1 MVHNNPSPRLRLTH
15 KGAQFTETL
24 RTFGIEDKMKTLEIG
39 QRLLDAGYISPFE
52 AKDRALAMQEGS
64 VYFWG
69 EVVVME
75 SKCGR

>member
-1 MVHNNPSPRLRLTH
+1 MVRYNPNPYPRLTC
-15 KGAQFTETL
+15 KGAQFGEAL
-24 RTFGIEDKMKTLEIG
+24 RTFGIEDKMKVLEIG

-52 AKDRALAMQEGS
+52 AKDRALALQEGS